1 MSWIVL
7 AFFLLKGMQRP
18 GSGLSACLSISEI
31 RWMGSRISYH
41 GEAKGCSFERF
52 CPDKG
57 SSAPVKFLEFI
68 VKQIIV
74 ILMIY
79 ILMVYSSLEIILS
92 SYISDGS
99 SLPEQS
105 HQ

>member
-1 MSWIVL
+1 MGFLRVFRFQRFGGWVL
-7 AFFLLKGMQRP
+7 VF
-18 GSGLSACLSISEI
+18 
-31 RWMGSRISYH
+31 SYH
-41 GEAKGCSFERF
+41 GETKGCSFERF

-68 VKQIIV
+68 VKQTIV

-99 SLPEQS
+99 WLPEQS
-105 HQ
+105 HR